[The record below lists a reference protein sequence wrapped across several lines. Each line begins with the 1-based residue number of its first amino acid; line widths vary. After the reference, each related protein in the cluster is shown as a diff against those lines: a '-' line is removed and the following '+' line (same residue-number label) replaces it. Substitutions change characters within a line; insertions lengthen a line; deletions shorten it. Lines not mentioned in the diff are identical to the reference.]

1 MLAEENAQ
9 LQFHKKISMNENT
22 DLEQEIAA
30 AKAKVAGTIYV
41 NNSHSISPNKSFE
54 EEQWLSGRVL
64 DSRPRGRRVE
74 PHQLHCVC
82 P

>member
-30 AKAKVAGTIYV
+30 AKAKVAGTIYE
-41 NNSHSISPNKSFE
+41 NSSHSIFTE
-54 EEQWLSGRVL
+54 
-64 DSRPRGRRVE
+64 
-74 PHQLHCVC
+74 
-82 P
+82 